1 MAYEL
6 LANGPTQFA
15 VDWDIV
21 RRIVRSYHTAA
32 LQLAYA
38 REIAMSQSHW
48 YNPMTW
54 SLPDISHVEVDWD
67 AVRADADLFAGE
79 DVGNMQVEA
88 KYNAPRIARRLAA
101 MIDITAHKKEAFI
114 DWIGTVQTQNM
125 VSINKA
131 VEDYQSSAEIARFV
145 RDTSADGL
153 MVGASVMTGG
163 AAVAALGGASFFK
176 GVCRFQ
182 DSGSVGASV
191 MEGAGS
197 FAFAYVKLG
206 KEFTFRQDMVLALV
220 QAPWATGTELVGG
233 STISKAV
240 VSGAVK
246 LSGPSS
252 DALFK
257 LGPAKTLFDKVAVP
271 IFISYG
277 GENVASSFLSKLSTE
292 TLQNR
297 IADSAARNGKAPASA
312 STADAPSPWT
322 SHRRGQLIDASTL
335 SNRFLLDLAF
345 VNMQKGIGRGW

>member
-6 LANGPTQFA
+6 LASGSTQFA

-21 RRIVRSYHTAA
+21 QRIVRSYHTAS
-32 LQLAYA
+32 LQLAHA
-38 REIAMSQSHW
+38 REITMSQSHW

-67 AVRADADLFAGE
+67 AVRGDADAFAQE
-79 DVGNMQVEA
+79 DVRNMRVEA
-88 KYNAPRIARRLAA
+88 KYNAPRIARRLETL
-101 MIDITAHKKEAFI
+101 IDLTASKKERFI

-131 VEDYQSSAEIARFV
+131 VADYEASTEIARFV

-206 KEFTFRQDMVLALV
+206 KEFTFKEEMVLALV
-220 QAPWATGTELVGG
+220 QAPWTTGTELVGG
-233 STISKAV
+233 STITRAV
-240 VSGAVK
+240 TSGAVK
-246 LSGPSS
+246 LTGPSS
-252 DALFK
+252 EALFK
-257 LGPAKTLFDKVAVP
+257 LAPAKTLFDKVAVP
-271 IFISYG
+271 IVINYG
-277 GENVASSFLSKLSTE
+277 GENVASKFLSKLAGE
-292 TLQNR
+292 TVQNR
-297 IADSAARNGKAPASA
+297 VVENGVKSIVNGAGRP
-312 STADAPSPWT
+312 STDTGLT
-322 SHRRGQLIDASTL
+322 SGPRRPGQLVDESTL
-335 SNRFLLDLAF
+335 SSKFLLHLAF

>member
-6 LANGPTQFA
+6 LTSGSTQFA

-21 RRIVRSYHTAA
+21 QRIVRSYHTAS
-32 LQLAYA
+32 LQLAHA
-38 REIAMSQSHW
+38 REITMSQSHW

-67 AVRADADLFAGE
+67 AVRGDADAFAQE
-79 DVGNMQVEA
+79 DVRNMRVEA
-88 KYNAPRIARRLAA
+88 KYNAPRIARRLETL
-101 MIDITAHKKEAFI
+101 IDLTASKKERFI

-131 VEDYQSSAEIARFV
+131 VADYEASTEIARFV

-206 KEFTFRQDMVLALV
+206 KEFTFKEEMVLALV
-220 QAPWATGTELVGG
+220 QAPWTTGTELVGG
-233 STISKAV
+233 STITRAV
-240 VSGAVK
+240 TSGAVK
-246 LSGPSS
+246 LTGPSS
-252 DALFK
+252 EALFK
-257 LGPAKTLFDKVAVP
+257 LAPAKTLFDKVAVP
-271 IFISYG
+271 IVINYG
-277 GENVASSFLSKLSTE
+277 GENVASKFLS
-292 TLQNR
+292 TLAGEVTQNR
-297 IADSAARNGKAPASA
+297 VVEPAARNAVNGGAKASA
-312 STADAPSPWT
+312 DSGPATGTRGA
-322 SHRRGQLIDASTL
+322 GQLIDESTL
-335 SNRFLLDLAF
+335 SNKFLLHLAF

>member
-1 MAYEL
+1 MGYEL

-21 RRIVRSYHTAA
+21 SRIVRSYHTAS

-38 REIAMSQSHW
+38 REISMSQSHW

-54 SLPDISHVEVDWD
+54 SLPDISHVEVEWHRVRRD
-67 AVRADADLFAGE
+67 AEAFARQDVR
-79 DVGNMQVEA
+79 NMQVEA
-88 KYNAPRIARRLAA
+88 KYNAPRIARRLEAL
-101 MIDITAHKKEAFI
+101 IDITAQKKETFI

-125 VSINKA
+125 VSITKA
-131 VEDYQSSAEIARFV
+131 VEDYASSAEMAQFV

-163 AAVAALGGASFFK
+163 GAAAALGGASFVK

-182 DSGSVGASV
+182 DSASVGASV

-206 KEFTFRQDMVLALV
+206 KTYTFSQEMVLALV
-220 QAPWATGTELVGG
+220 QAPWTTGTELVGG

-240 VSGAVK
+240 ASGAVK
-246 LSGPSS
+246 LTGPSS

-271 IFISYG
+271 IVINYG
-277 GENVASSFLSKLSTE
+277 GENVASKFLSTLASE
-292 TLQNR
+292 TLQSRVIERAAKNGGNAAHSP
-297 IADSAARNGKAPASA
+297 ADESAATGP
-312 STADAPSPWT
+312 
-322 SHRRGQLIDASTL
+322 RRGGQLIDESTL
-335 SNRFLLDLAF
+335 SSRFLLHLAF